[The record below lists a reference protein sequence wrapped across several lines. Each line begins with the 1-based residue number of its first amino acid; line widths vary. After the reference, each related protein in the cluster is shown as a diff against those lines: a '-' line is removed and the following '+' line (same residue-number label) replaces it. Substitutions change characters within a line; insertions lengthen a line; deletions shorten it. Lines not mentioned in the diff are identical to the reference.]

1 MPCERQQ
8 NASAESRRISETAV
22 FIGDFADLSNYLRTE
37 ENADKHFSI
46 SNPEGQASLE
56 NRREDLV
63 RSSGFEPPR
72 YRYRQPLKLVRLP
85 VPPRPR
91 EGNPKRLIR

>member
-46 SNPEGQASLE
+46 SNPEGQARFE
-56 NRREDLV
+56 ARAYRRQAADFSAA
-63 RSSGFEPPR
+63 SSVAIADVGRVSDPP
-72 YRYRQPLKLVRLP
+72 V
-85 VPPRPR
+85 
-91 EGNPKRLIR
+91 